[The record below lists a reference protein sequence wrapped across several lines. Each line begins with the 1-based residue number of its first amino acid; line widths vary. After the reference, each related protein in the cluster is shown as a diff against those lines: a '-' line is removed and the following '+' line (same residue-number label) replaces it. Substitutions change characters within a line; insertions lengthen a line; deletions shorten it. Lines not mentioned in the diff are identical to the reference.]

1 MWTLKQAAELA
12 IKLAGKG
19 ELIVGPRDL
28 SFPKRGRLS
37 IEKAI
42 KDFGYSPKVNVEDGF
57 LKYYQWL
64 KDFKYF
70 GDK

>member
-12 IKLAGKG
+12 IKIAGKG

-42 KDFGYSPKVNVEDGF
+42 KDFDYYPKINVEEGF
-57 LKYYQWL
+57 LKYYYWL
-64 KDFKYF
+64 KDFECF